1 MFLKVLEQVGFKVN
15 DGGEWRFL
23 KLGEEA
29 EFGPGLPVHRVYI
42 VGKLLPGNQNL
53 PGLILSMLI
62 MYHTHARTQFS
73 YLC

>member
-1 MFLKVLEQVGFKVN
+1 LFLKVLEQVGFKVN

-23 KLGEEA
+23 KLVEEA

-62 MYHTHARTQFS
+62 MYHTHARAQFS